1 MEPASGTHHDTVQP
15 CGVCVKSILPGAPD
29 PRHLAG
35 PQECWAYSFESE
47 KTESVGRSVVPDFFR
62 SQGL

>member
-15 CGVCVKSILPGAPD
+15 CGVCVKSVLPGTPD
-29 PRHLAG
+29 LRHLAG

-47 KTESVGRSVVPDFFR
+47 KSESVG
-62 SQGL
+62 